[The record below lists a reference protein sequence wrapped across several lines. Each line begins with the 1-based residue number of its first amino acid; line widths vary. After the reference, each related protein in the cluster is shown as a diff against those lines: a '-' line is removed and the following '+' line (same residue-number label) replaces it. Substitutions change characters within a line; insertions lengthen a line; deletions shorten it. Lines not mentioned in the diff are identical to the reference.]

1 MKVCSPSLETP
12 EWNSPR
18 DEWWKNKWREN
29 KWREV
34 KRRKDKWREGKRRKD
49 KWVKTGRFAAP
60 SQETNWFQFSWYWG
74 GHPWH
79 NKWSKDY
86 GQSARQNQVR
96 QSASVPREF
105 ISLTWCGAAPPPQK
119 KDKALKTRRGKL
131 LNVYFGGCKVIAR
144 RIRVH
149 SIAWKKNCFA
159 CIISC
164 DTEKSTEM
172 TQIDLVLTRFAEW
185 SNTRCTP
192 RTFHVLSLTRF
203 LLKIL
208 WTHQLSKLGLRFF
221 V

>member
-29 KWREV
+29 E
-34 KRRKDKWREGKRRKD
+34 WREGKRRKD

-105 ISLTWCGAAPPPQK
+105 ISLTWCGAAPPQK
-119 KDKALKTRRGKL
+119 KRQGVKDKAG
-131 LNVYFGGCKVIAR
+131 KVIECVLR
-144 RIRVH
+144 RLQSNCEKNTCTFHCVK
-149 SIAWKKNCFA
+149 KKNCFA

-185 SNTRCTP
+185 SNTRFTP